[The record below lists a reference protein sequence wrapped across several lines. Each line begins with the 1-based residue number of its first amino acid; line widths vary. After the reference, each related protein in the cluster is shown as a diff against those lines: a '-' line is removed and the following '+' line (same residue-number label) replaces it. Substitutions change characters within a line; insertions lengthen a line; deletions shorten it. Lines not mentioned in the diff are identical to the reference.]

1 MSTETQP
8 ERTVLSWQRTALGLL
23 TVAALLGHSA
33 VREGRVL
40 PAVAA
45 AAVALAGLG
54 VLAGVAPRRARQLAR
69 RPAAAPGAVAVAAAA
84 VALAGLGVLAGV
96 APRRA
101 RQLARRPAAAPGAVA
116 VAVAAVAGTAVAAA
130 AALLSR

>member
-69 RPAAAPGAVAVAAAA
+69 RPAAAP
-84 VALAGLGVLAGV
+84 
-96 APRRA
+96 R
-101 RQLARRPAAAPGAVA
+101 AVA